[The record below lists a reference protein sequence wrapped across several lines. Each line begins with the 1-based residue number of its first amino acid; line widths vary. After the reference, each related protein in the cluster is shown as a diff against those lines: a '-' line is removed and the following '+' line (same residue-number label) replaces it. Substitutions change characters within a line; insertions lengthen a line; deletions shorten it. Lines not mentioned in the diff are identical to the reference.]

1 MGVIDAS
8 MFAVTKFVLNFAFF
22 YFLPFDI
29 CTREVDESSVSY
41 MICVVKM
48 SL

>member
-1 MGVIDAS
+1 MDVVDAS
-8 MFAVTKFVLNFAFF
+8 MFAVAKFVLNFAFF

-29 CTREVDESSVSY
+29 CTREVDESSASY
-41 MICVVKM
+41 SICDVKM